1 MSNSGEITVTTNTVD
16 LPGFLVV
23 PEEAKGIVVFAH
35 GSGSSRFSRRNQ
47 RVAETLNENGYA
59 TLLFDLLTAE
69 ENEEDQY
76 TRRHRFDIPML
87 AGRLAETIDF
97 VAGDPKLT
105 TLPTGL
111 FGASTG
117 AGAAL
122 IAAAQRPQRVAA
134 VVSRGGRPD
143 LAGAALAEVQA
154 PVMLIVGGLDAE
166 VIDLNRHAA
175 KQLNARHRT
184 VIVPQASHL
193 FEEPGKLDEVQRLAL
208 DWFDDWLVNA
218 APLREEKET
227 GHATRTNP

>member
-1 MSNSGEITVTTNTVD
+1 MSSSGEITVTTNTVD

-69 ENEEDQY
+69 ENEEDRY

-97 VAGDPKLT
+97 VAGDPKLA

-122 IAAAQRPQRVAA
+122 IAAAQRPHRVAA

-208 DWFDDWLVNA
+208 DWLDDWLVNA
-218 APLREEKET
+218 APLREDKET

>member
-1 MSNSGEITVTTNTVD
+1 MSGSSEITITTNTVD
-16 LPGFLVV
+16 LQGFLVV
-23 PEEAKGIVVFAH
+23 PDEAKGIVAFAH

-47 RVAETLNENGYA
+47 RVAEALNANGYA

-97 VAGDPKLT
+97 IAGDPKLT

-117 AGAAL
+117 AAAAL
-122 IAAAQRPQRVAA
+122 IAAAERPQRVAA

-143 LAGAALAEVQA
+143 LAGAALPKVEA
-154 PVMLIVGGLDAE
+154 PVMLIVGGLDSE
-166 VIDLNRHAA
+166 VIDLNRQAA
-175 KQLNARHRT
+175 KQLNVMHRT
-184 VIVPQASHL
+184 VIVPEASHL
-193 FEEPGKLDEVQRLAL
+193 FEEPGKLEEVQRLAL

-218 APLREEKET
+218 APLRGEKGA